1 MRVVHR
7 ILPTVGA
14 MRYSAPMTERPRLMA
29 EAVALARTPTRW
41 APWLLAAMP
50 AAWMLTIVWSDTH
63 LQYDDYWR
71 ILADTSTP
79 SGGFDLGSL
88 LVFNNEHPVAVPNLL
103 YWANIY
109 LADGSN
115 LWLGTLAVVLV
126 FAQLVVLSRFI
137 PAGDRR
143 SWAAAA
149 FIVAASILLFSRQG
163 SWNFTRSMSGVA
175 WFTANLCVLGAIVLR
190 WRGRVWPAV
199 ALGLVASLSLTTGL
213 LVWPVLVLVGLL
225 VDRRWRP
232 DWRVV
237 GIGAAVWIWYL
248 LSFERASEGGFGGG
262 DRSLPA
268 PLEVVSQA
276 LATAGSLF
284 TWDFRVARLLGLVA
298 VATGLGLGTWALRR
312 RSSDSTPWIGLF
324 SFSLASLL
332 LIAAGRLDLTFPLR
346 NQGRY
351 ACLAA
356 LLWISIGGLAGSLTS
371 WRPPLIAPTAVV
383 AAFALTFGAAAVR
396 EDRENLPR
404 QRDLAAAYR
413 LDLVEGRTD
422 VFGNP
427 FPAISSRLAALGHY
441 PFSDRYDDD
450 CGLLGERLD
459 LGQMEVVGNDAIESV
474 AVDRGAVRL
483 IATVP
488 ESRVAEVDCVLVAD
502 QDGHVVGIGT
512 VDVAL
517 SSGDVVTGLAN
528 AIAPPGSMSYT
539 VVLVTD
545 AGDQVLLDRPVE
557 ESEIDVG

>member
-1 MRVVHR
+1 
-7 ILPTVGA
+7 
-14 MRYSAPMTERPRLMA
+14 
-29 EAVALARTPTRW
+29 
-41 APWLLAAMP
+41 
-50 AAWMLTIVWSDTH
+50 MLTIVWGDTH

-149 FIVAASILLFSRQG
+149 FIVAAGILLFSRQG

-237 GIGAAVWIWYL
+237 GIGAAVSISY
-248 LSFERASEGGFGGG
+248 SPE
-262 DRSLPA
+262 LPA
-268 PLEVVSQA
+268 PERRRLQEAAIGTCPRRSRWSVKRWPRRVRCSRG
-276 LATAGSLF
+276 TSGSLAC
-284 TWDFRVARLLGLVA
+284 WASSPWRPVSGWARGPSGA
-298 VATGLGLGTWALRR
+298 ARAIRHPGSGCS
-312 RSSDSTPWIGLF
+312 RSRWP
-324 SFSLASLL
+324 ACL
-332 LIAAGRLDLTFPLR
+332 LIAAGRLDFTFPLR

-371 WRPPLIAPTAVV
+371 WQPQLIAPTAIV

-396 EDRENLPR
+396 EDRDTLSW
-404 QRDLAAAYR
+404 QGDLAAAYR

-422 VFGNP
+422 VFGDP
-427 FPAISSRLAALGHY
+427 YPAISLRASPRSGITRSA
-441 PFSDRYDDD
+441 
-450 CGLLGERLD
+450 
-459 LGQMEVVGNDAIESV
+459 
-474 AVDRGAVRL
+474 
-483 IATVP
+483 IATTMTAACWGSSWTSARWRSSATTRSNPLASTGVP
-488 ESRVAEVDCVLVAD
+488 
-502 QDGHVVGIGT
+502 
-512 VDVAL
+512 
-517 SSGDVVTGLAN
+517 SG
-528 AIAPPGSMSYT
+528 
-539 VVLVTD
+539 
-545 AGDQVLLDRPVE
+545 
-557 ESEIDVG
+557 